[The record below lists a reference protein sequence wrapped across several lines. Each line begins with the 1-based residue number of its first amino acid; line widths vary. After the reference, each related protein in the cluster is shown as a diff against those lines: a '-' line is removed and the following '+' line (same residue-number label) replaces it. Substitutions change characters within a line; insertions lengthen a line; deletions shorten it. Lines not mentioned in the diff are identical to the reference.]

1 MNMATSGTSLGLLI
15 ALVLISGCMQ
25 QRHELVDARISGAED
40 MAAAAR
46 VHANDAYIK
55 AEQALK
61 AALEAQHSA
70 DDANRRA
77 SLRLDKK

>member
-1 MNMATSGTSLGLLI
+1 MNRITLGTSLLLVM
-15 ALVLISGCMQ
+15 AMTSGCMQ
-25 QRHELVDARISGAED
+25 QHHRETEARISGAED

-46 VHANDAYIK
+46 VHANEAYIK

-61 AALEAQHSA
+61 TALEAQKSA

-77 SLRLDKK
+77 SRMVDKK

>member
-1 MNMATSGTSLGLLI
+1 MNMTTLVRSLGLVMAITL
-15 ALVLISGCMQ
+15 ASGCMQ
-25 QRHELVDARISGAED
+25 QRHQETEARISGAED

>member
-1 MNMATSGTSLGLLI
+1 MNMTKWGTSLGLVMTITLT
-15 ALVLISGCMQ
+15 SGCMQ
-25 QRHELVDARISGAED
+25 QRHRETEARISGAED

-46 VHANDAYIK
+46 VHANDAYTK

-61 AALEAQHSA
+61 VALEAQHSA